1 MGSHASCL
9 VAGIYS
15 EKTIQVVCSDG
26 TVRNFH
32 RIVSAGQIM
41 LEFPDYLVC
50 HSDSLYIGQKTLA
63 FSENDQLKVGNKYFV
78 LPNHFFQSPLSFV
91 TLASLISPTVT
102 NGPVSPTARVSAP
115 LRSIGREVALC
126 QPFQIENSNV
136 GGDNRIR
143 LYADFMT
150 KIMDNGKLNSNERG
164 NAVVG
169 DFADDGQH
177 GLCNTPELHKDYA
190 QLAKAKGQSWKPELE
205 TVRENGRNGVYMRF
219 IKGGDQDRRALGLII
234 TRAILTAVF

>member
-9 VAGIYS
+9 VTGIYS

-32 RIVSAGQIM
+32 RTVSAGQIM

-63 FSENDQLKVGNKYFV
+63 FSQNDQLKVGSKYFV
-78 LPNHFFQSPLSFV
+78 LPKHFFQFLLSFV
-91 TLASLISPTVT
+91 TLASLISPIVT

-126 QPFQIENSNV
+126 QPFQIENSN
-136 GGDNRIR
+136 
-143 LYADFMT
+143 
-150 KIMDNGKLNSNERG
+150 ERG

-169 DFADDGQH
+169 DFADDGQR
-177 GLCNTPELHKDYA
+177 GLCNTPELQKDYV
-190 QLAKAKGQSWKPELE
+190 QLVRARGQSWKPELE

-234 TRAILTAVF
+234 TRAILTAVFLLKMMTVGHFTNSRMIF